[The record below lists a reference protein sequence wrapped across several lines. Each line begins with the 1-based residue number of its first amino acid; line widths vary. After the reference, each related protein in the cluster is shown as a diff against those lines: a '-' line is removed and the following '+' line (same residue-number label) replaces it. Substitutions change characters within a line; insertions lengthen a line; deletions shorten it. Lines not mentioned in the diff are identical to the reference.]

1 MKQREDN
8 NFKLITSEHERIV
21 KERKQKFQNV
31 FCCET
36 GEEVLRDLIGFSG
49 YNQVSY
55 RPGRDT
61 NDMVFL
67 EGQRAIIKYILDQL
81 DYDIKFNKKS
91 DSSA

>member
-1 MKQREDN
+1 MKVRANKASD
-8 NFKLITSEHERIV
+8 IVTTEHGNKV

-36 GEEVLRDLIGFSG
+36 GDEVLRDLIGFAG
-49 YNQVSY
+49 FNQVAY
-55 RPGRDT
+55 RPGGDT

-81 DYDIKFNKKS
+81 DYDITFNKKS
-91 DSSA
+91 DSSV